1 LFDFLGLAVKKF
13 DTPAQKWVDEAYV
26 LRKTITRD
34 TIQAGIATSESL
46 MQGKIIRAPQA
57 ENVLRF
63 VPQTERPGCQTKK
76 QIETPTSNARDHDE
90 GKTYARPRR
99 VEICYPH

>member
-1 LFDFLGLAVKKF
+1 MRLVNKKLFFDFLGLAVKKF

-46 MQGKIIRAPQA
+46 MDIF
-57 ENVLRF
+57 LRF
-63 VPQTERPGCQTKK
+63 APQTERPGCQTKK
-76 QIETPTSNARDHDE
+76 QIETPTSNASEPSR
-90 GKTYARPRR
+90 
-99 VEICYPH
+99 